1 MYKKKYIIF
10 LRWLLIVLV
19 SICLLQ
25 LNACVTN
32 TNKNQVVL
40 SVLSDPKTF
49 NAILSQESPNIFSLT
64 YEGLITENPIT
75 GKKEPALA
83 ESWKI
88 SDDKLNI
95 IFTLRKNLKW
105 SDGEDLTVDD
115 IIFTYNNLY
124 LNKKIPNNYRDNFRV
139 GKSGKLPIIR
149 KIDQQRIE
157 FKIS

>member
-105 SDGEDLTVDD
+105 SDGEDLTVDVED
-115 IIFTYNNLY
+115 IVERMFAATKLY
-124 LNKKIPNNYRDNFRV
+124 DHTNSGSFGTVVVSTRRPHFLRAIIP
-139 GKSGKLPIIR
+139 I
-149 KIDQQRIE
+149 
-157 FKIS
+157 